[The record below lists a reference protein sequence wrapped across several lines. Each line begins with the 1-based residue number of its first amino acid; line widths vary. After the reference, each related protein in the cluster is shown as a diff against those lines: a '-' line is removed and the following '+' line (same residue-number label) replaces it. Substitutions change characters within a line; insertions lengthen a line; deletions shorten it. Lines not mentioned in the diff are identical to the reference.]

1 MDVFEIVGMVLG
13 IIVFCSLIK
22 WCCSRRSNQGMV
34 IATPV
39 VITSETHRVANAG
52 QTQLAPGAV
61 IQGHPTGTAAYPVVQ
76 LAYPTNQSYPA
87 QPYPVAQ
94 QFPVQSA
101 SGAVPQQQNTVQFP
115 ALPPQAQIM
124 PGGVP
129 GGPAPTMVGGAPM
142 MNPPSYDQVMTEA
155 YAPQA
160 PYNPDYKG

>member
-1 MDVFEIVGMVLG
+1 MDVIEIVGMVLG
-13 IIVFCSLIK
+13 IILFCSLIK

-52 QTQLAPGAV
+52 QTQLAQGAV
-61 IQGHPTGTAAYPVVQ
+61 IQGHPSGTAAYPVVQ

-94 QFPVQSA
+94 QFPVQSG
-101 SGAVPQQQNTVQFP
+101 SGAAPPQNTVQIP
-115 ALPPQAQIM
+115 ALPSQAQIM
-124 PGGVP
+124 PGGFP
-129 GGPAPTMVGGAPM
+129 GVTGPAMPGGAPM
-142 MNPPSYDQVMTEA
+142 VNPPSYDQVMTEA